1 MKSTFGFFSPAHL
14 VGYGVRTVKTTTW
27 FEEHLTED
35 NQEYMRKSMAEEYR
49 RQTAEKL
56 NPLKDE
62 PWQRHEWTEGRCHD

>member
-1 MKSTFGFFSPAHL
+1 M
-14 VGYGVRTVKTTTW
+14 VGCIRTVKTTTW
-27 FEEHLTED
+27 FDEHLTED

-62 PWQRHEWTEGRCHD
+62 PWQRHEWTEGGCHD